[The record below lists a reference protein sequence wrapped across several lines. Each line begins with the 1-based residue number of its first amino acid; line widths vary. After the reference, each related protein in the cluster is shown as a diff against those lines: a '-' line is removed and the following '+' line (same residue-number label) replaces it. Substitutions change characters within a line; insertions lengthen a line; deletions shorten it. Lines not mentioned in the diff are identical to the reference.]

1 MINDALVFVTT
12 FNLKIQKGKSFHD
25 ALYETGLSRFRPI
38 VLTSVTTI
46 AGLLPLMLE
55 KSLNA
60 QFLIPM
66 AISVAFGLM
75 IVTFIILALTPAL
88 LVISNRYKLYVTQFW
103 EGVKLDPVEV
113 EPAYVNAKK
122 NYALYSA
129 VLVTAG
135 LLIICLLYT
144 SPSPRDQRGSRMP
157 SSA

>member
-1 MINDALVFVTT
+1 M
-12 FNLKIQKGKSFHD
+12 
-25 ALYETGLSRFRPI
+25 SRFRPI

-88 LVISNRYKLYVTQFW
+88 LVISNRFKLNVMQIW
-103 EGVKLDPVEV
+103 EGKSLNAAEV
-113 EPAYVNAKK
+113 EPAYIGTKK

-129 VLVTAG
+129 VLFTAG
-135 LLIICLLYT
+135 LFVIIIIRIAGTL
-144 SPSPRDQRGSRMP
+144 S
-157 SSA
+157 